1 MMSLS
6 LSVAVKLHPVIWHL
20 ALNAIV
26 VDSVVTDEVEHQHE
40 QKPFLSHNNFIR
52 GQRMLMLTI
61 K

>member
-1 MMSLS
+1 M
-6 LSVAVKLHPVIWHL
+6 AVKLHPVIWHL
-20 ALNAIV
+20 ALNVIV